1 MTQIDLG
8 WGGGPSVRYEDL
20 AAPYRT
26 LFRSIRE
33 TAVARDIGRRLPYDE
48 ITDLRQAGFTAVR
61 VPKEFGGDGA
71 TLPELF
77 NLLIELSEADSNVT
91 NSLRSHFGFTEDVL
105 NSRDPERR
113 KLWLGRIGEKT
124 LFGNGNSEVGDNKL
138 QAFSTTVSS
147 KGGRLVLN
155 GRKYYT
161 TGTLFAD
168 WINIAAQHENG
179 EPVGVVVSRHSP
191 GVEVLDDW
199 DGFGQALTASG
210 TTIFKD
216 VPVEGN
222 QFVPVT
228 ERFRY
233 SNPFFQLV
241 HLATLA
247 GIGRAAANDVA
258 RLVKERTRVFS
269 HGNASSVA
277 ADPQILQVVGRV
289 RGNSYAAGAIV
300 LRVAEAL
307 QRAHEAQLS
316 GDEENTVAAVAI
328 AEIELDQAVT
338 VVSNLILEAT
348 TILFDALGAS
358 STARHLALDR
368 YWRNARTI
376 ATHNPRVYRDRIVGD
391 FAVNGTPPPGQY
403 RIGTPEPVAFET
415 NRVASLRA

>member
-1 MTQIDLG
+1 MTQIDQA
-8 WGGGPSVRYEDL
+8 WGSGPSSRYEDL
-20 AAPYRT
+20 AEPFRP
-26 LFRSIRE
+26 LFRSIRD
-33 TAVARDIGRRLPYDE
+33 TAVARDLERRLPYDE
-48 ITDLRQAGFTAVR
+48 IKALRAAGFTTVR
-61 VPKEFGGDGA
+61 VPDEFGGAGA

-105 NSRDPERR
+105 NSADPKRR
-113 KLWLGRIGEKT
+113 ELWLRRIGEKT
-124 LFGNGNSEVGDNKL
+124 LFGNGHSEVGDNKL

-147 KGGRLVLN
+147 RDGQLVLN

-222 QFVPVT
+222 QVIPVT
-228 ERFRY
+228 ARFKY
-233 SNPFFQLV
+233 SNPFYQLV

-258 RLVKERTRVFS
+258 HLVKQRTRVFS
-269 HGNASSVA
+269 HGNADRVA

-289 RGNSYAAGAIV
+289 RGNAYAAGAIV
-300 LRVAEAL
+300 LKVAEAL

-316 GDEENTVAAVAI
+316 RDEDRIAATVAI
-328 AEIELDQAVT
+328 AELELDQAVT
-338 VVSNLILEAT
+338 VVSSLILEAT
-348 TILFDALGAS
+348 TIFFDALGAS
-358 STARHLALDR
+358 SAARNLSLDR

-376 ATHNPRVYRDRIVGD
+376 TNHNPRVYRDRIVGD

-403 RIGTPEPVAFET
+403 RIGTA
-415 NRVASLRA
+415 

>member
-8 WGGGPSVRYEDL
+8 WGSGPSPRYEQL
-20 AAPYRT
+20 AEPFRP
-26 LFRSIRE
+26 LFRKIQS
-33 TAVARDIGRRLPYDE
+33 TAAARDLERRLPFDE
-48 ITDLRQAGFTAVR
+48 ISALRTAGFTAIR
-61 VPKEFGGDGA
+61 VPAEFGGAGA

-91 NSLRSHFGFTEDVL
+91 NAVRAHFGFTEDVL
-105 NSRDPERR
+105 NSSDPKRR
-113 KLWLGRIGEKT
+113 ALWLGRIGEKT
-124 LFGNGNSEVGDNKL
+124 LFGNGHTEVDSKL

-147 KGGRLVLN
+147 KNGGLVLN

-179 EPVGVVVSRHSP
+179 EQVGVVVSRHAQ

-210 TTIFKD
+210 TAIFTNA
-216 VPVEGN
+216 PVDRD
-222 QFVPVT
+222 QIVPVT
-228 ERFRY
+228 ERFKY
-233 SNPFFQLV
+233 SNPFYQLV

-247 GIGRAAANDVA
+247 GIGRAAAGDVA

-269 HGNASSVA
+269 HGNADRVS
-277 ADPQILQVVGRV
+277 ADPQILQIVGRV
-289 RGNSYAAGAIV
+289 RSNAYAAGAIV
-300 LRVAEAL
+300 LKVAEAL
-307 QRAHEAQLS
+307 QRAHEAHLT
-316 GDEENTVAAVAI
+316 GDEERRVAAITI

-338 VVSNLILEAT
+338 VVSDLILEAT

-358 STARHLALDR
+358 STARNLALDR

-376 ATHNPRVYRDRIVGD
+376 ATHNPRVYRDRVVGD

-403 RIGTPEPVAFET
+403 RIGTA
-415 NRVASLRA
+415 

>member
-8 WGGGPSVRYEDL
+8 WGGGPSARYEEL
-20 AAPYRT
+20 AEP
-26 LFRSIRE
+26 FRPLLQKIRS
-33 TAVARDIGRRLPYDE
+33 TASVRDIEHRLPYDE
-48 ITDLRQAGFTAVR
+48 IKALRAAGFTAVR
-61 VPKEFGGDGA
+61 VPTKFGGAGA

-91 NSLRSHFGFTEDVL
+91 NALRAHFGFTEDVL
-105 NSRDPERR
+105 NSSDPKRR
-113 KLWLGRIGEKT
+113 ALWLGRIGEKT
-124 LFGNGNSEVGDNKL
+124 LFGNGNTEVGDSKL
-138 QAFSTTVSS
+138 QAFSTTVSR
-147 KGGRLVLN
+147 KNGGFVLN

-168 WINIAAQHENG
+168 WINVAAQHENG
-179 EPVGVVVSRHSP
+179 EQVGVVVSRHAE

-210 TTIFKD
+210 TTIFTD
-216 VPVEGN
+216 APVDPDHIA
-222 QFVPVT
+222 PVA

-233 SNPFFQLV
+233 SNPFYQLV

-247 GIGRAAANDVA
+247 GIGRAATADVS
-258 RLVKERTRVFS
+258 RLVRERKRIFS
-269 HGNASSVA
+269 HGNASSAA

-300 LRVAEAL
+300 LKVAEAL
-307 QRAHEAQLS
+307 QRAHEAHLAE
-316 GDEENTVAAVAI
+316 DDAERKAAAITI

-338 VVSNLILEAT
+338 VVSDLILEAT

-358 STARHLALDR
+358 STARNLTLDR

-376 ATHNPRVYRDRIVGD
+376 ATHNPRVYRDRVVGD

-403 RIGTPEPVAFET
+403 RIGTP
-415 NRVASLRA
+415 

>member
-8 WGGGPSVRYEDL
+8 WGSGPSARYEEL
-20 AAPYRT
+20 AQP
-26 LFRSIRE
+26 FRPMFDKIRS
-33 TAVARDIGRRLPYDE
+33 TAAARDIEHRLPHDE
-48 ITDLRQAGFTAVR
+48 IKALRAAGFTAVR
-61 VPKEFGGDGA
+61 VPTEFGGAGT

-91 NSLRSHFGFTEDVL
+91 NSLRAHFGFTEDVL
-105 NSRDPERR
+105 NSSDPGRR
-113 KLWLGRIGEKT
+113 ALWLGRIGEKT
-124 LFGNGNSEVGDNKL
+124 LFGNGNTEVGDSKL
-138 QAFSTTVSS
+138 QAFSTTVSRKNGS
-147 KGGRLVLN
+147 LVLN

-168 WINIAAQHENG
+168 WINISAQHENG
-179 EPVGVVVSRHSP
+179 EQVGVIVSRHAA

-210 TTIFKD
+210 TTIFTD
-216 VPVEGN
+216 APVESDH
-222 QFVPVT
+222 VTPVT
-228 ERFRY
+228 ERFKY
-233 SNPFFQLV
+233 SNPFYQLV

-247 GIGRAAANDVA
+247 GIGRAAAGDVS
-258 RLVKERTRVFS
+258 RLVKQRTRIFS
-269 HGNASSVA
+269 HGNAGSSA
-277 ADPQILQVVGRV
+277 TDPQILQVVGRV

-300 LRVAEAL
+300 LKVAEAL

-316 GDEENTVAAVAI
+316 DDGERSAAAITI

-338 VVSNLILEAT
+338 VVSDLILEAT

-358 STARHLALDR
+358 SAARNLALDR

-391 FAVNGTPPPGQY
+391 FVVNGTPPPGQY
-403 RIGTPEPVAFET
+403 RIGTP
-415 NRVASLRA
+415 

>member
-1 MTQIDLG
+1 
-8 WGGGPSVRYEDL
+8 
-20 AAPYRT
+20 
-26 LFRSIRE
+26 
-33 TAVARDIGRRLPYDE
+33 
-48 ITDLRQAGFTAVR
+48 VR
-61 VPKEFGGDGA
+61 VPDEFGGAGA

-105 NSRDPERR
+105 NSADPKRR
-113 KLWLGRIGEKT
+113 ELWLRRIGEKT
-124 LFGNGNSEVGDNKL
+124 LFGNGHSEVGDNKL

-147 KGGRLVLN
+147 KDGQLVLN

-222 QFVPVT
+222 QVIPVT
-228 ERFRY
+228 ARFKY
-233 SNPFFQLV
+233 SNPFYQLV

-258 RLVKERTRVFS
+258 HLVKQRTRVFS
-269 HGNASSVA
+269 HGNADRVA

-289 RGNSYAAGAIV
+289 RGNAYAAGAIV
-300 LRVAEAL
+300 LKVAEAL
-307 QRAHEAQLS
+307 QRAHESQLS
-316 GDEENTVAAVAI
+316 QDEDRIAAAVAI
-328 AEIELDQAVT
+328 AELELDQAVT
-338 VVSNLILEAT
+338 VVSSLILEAT
-348 TILFDALGAS
+348 TIFFDALGAS
-358 STARHLALDR
+358 SAARNLALDR

-376 ATHNPRVYRDRIVGD
+376 TNHNPRVYRDRIVGD

-403 RIGTPEPVAFET
+403 RIGTA
-415 NRVASLRA
+415 